1 MEFGEKLQALRRG
14 REMMQEELAHALYVS
29 RTAISNWESG
39 RGYPNIDSLKAI
51 SKYFAVSIDELL
63 SGDALLSIAE
73 DESRE
78 REARLRSLTFGLLDC
93 AAAML
98 LFLPFFADRTGGA
111 VRASALL
118 SLSGAAPYVRA
129 AYLFIVSVTVIWGV
143 LTLSLQN
150 CRTPVWLKCCG
161 RVSAGLSAVD
171 GGSMPRG
178 CARHRAGRLLRGPRR
193 DERLGARPHGRA
205 HGALYAYGL
214 AGPCAAALRAG
225 LNKLLCRV

>member
-1 MEFGEKLQALRRG
+1 MGVRQGIPKYRL
-14 REMMQEELAHALYVS
+14 
-29 RTAISNWESG
+29 
-39 RGYPNIDSLKAI
+39 PKAI

-98 LFLPFFADRTGGA
+98 LFLPSFADRTGGA

-150 CRTPVWLKCCG
+150 CRTPPVWLKCCG
-161 RVSAGLSAVD
+161 RVSAGLSAV
-171 GGSMPRG
+171 
-178 CARHRAGRLLRGPRR
+178 AAVIFIAGMHP
-193 DERLGARPHGRA
+193 
-205 HGALYAYGL
+205 Y
-214 AGPCAAALRAG
+214 AAALT
-225 LNKLLCRV
+225 LVFLLIKLYLVINRP

>member
-1 MEFGEKLQALRRG
+1 MEFGEKLQALRRV
-14 REMMQEELAHALYVS
+14 REMTQEELAHALYVS
-29 RTAISNWESG
+29 RTAISKWESG

-129 AYLFIVSVTVIWGV
+129 AYLFIVSVTVIWSV

-150 CRTPVWLKCCG
+150 CRTP
-161 RVSAGLSAVD
+161 
-171 GGSMPRG
+171 
-178 CARHRAGRLLRGPRR
+178 
-193 DERLGARPHGRA
+193 
-205 HGALYAYGL
+205 GL
-214 AGPCAAALRAG
+214 AQVLRKSVGRTERCGGRHFYSGDASV
-225 LNKLLCRV
+225 CRGAHARFPADKAIFGHK

>member
-14 REMMQEELAHALYVS
+14 REMTQEELAHALYVS
-29 RTAISNWESG
+29 RTAISKWESG

-98 LFLPFFADRTGGA
+98 LFLPSSPIG
-111 VRASALL
+111 
-118 SLSGAAPYVRA
+118 RA
-129 AYLFIVSVTVIWGV
+129 A
-143 LTLSLQN
+143 
-150 CRTPVWLKCCG
+150 R
-161 RVSAGLSAVD
+161 
-171 GGSMPRG
+171 
-178 CARHRAGRLLRGPRR
+178 CARHVQYGPLCRGKGEEKAAVQLRAVLPGVYAHPADAAVRLAYAVY
-193 DERLGARPHGRA
+193 DGARNR
-205 HGALYAYGL
+205 
-214 AGPCAAALRAG
+214 
-225 LNKLLCRV
+225 

>member
-14 REMMQEELAHALYVS
+14 REMTQEELAHALYVS
-29 RTAISNWESG
+29 RTAISKWESG

-111 VRASALL
+111 VRASCAVWAALPRKRRRK
-118 SLSGAAPYVRA
+118 G
-129 AYLFIVSVTVIWGV
+129 
-143 LTLSLQN
+143 
-150 CRTPVWLKCCG
+150 
-161 RVSAGLSAVD
+161 
-171 GGSMPRG
+171 GGS
-178 CARHRAGRLLRGPRR
+178 APRR
-193 DERLGARPHGRA
+193 PARRLCASGRRRRP
-205 HGALYAYGL
+205 
-214 AGPCAAALRAG
+214 P
-225 LNKLLCRV
+225 RVCCL

>member
-14 REMMQEELAHALYVS
+14 REMTQEELAHALYVS
-29 RTAISNWESG
+29 RTAISKWESG

-118 SLSGAAPYVRA
+118 PLSGAAPYARA

-161 RVSAGLSAVD
+161 RVSAGLSAV
-171 GGSMPRG
+171 
-178 CARHRAGRLLRGPRR
+178 AAVIFIAGMHP
-193 DERLGARPHGRA
+193 
-205 HGALYAYGL
+205 Y
-214 AGPCAAALRAG
+214 AAALT
-225 LNKLLCRV
+225 LVFLLIKLYLVINRP